1 MPSAWCLVPGFDM
14 DKRIIITDKK
24 HGLPFSKG
32 LAATSFMATGIAPK
46 QAFHIAEQV
55 EISLR
60 KSEKFTVT
68 SEELNDIMLDA
79 IKKNAGEE
87 RMERYIRWR
96 AIGKLDKPLIIL
108 VGGTTGVGK
117 STIASEVAHRL
128 GITRL
133 VSSDS
138 IREVMRSIFSKELTP
153 ALHESSFKAWEAIR
167 TPLPDHVDPI
177 IAGFLEQCQQVTV
190 GIKAVIER
198 GINENTNMVLEGIH
212 IVPGFIDLKQFKDAL
227 IVPVIIDVEDEKAHQ
242 SHFYVRAMETKSE
255 RPYGRYKSNFAT
267 IRKIGYYIECL
278 AKKQGIPIIQCY
290 NLDVT
295 ISNVIDEIYSQAY
308 SIFPL
313 KTIGKA

>member
-1 MPSAWCLVPGFDM
+1 ME
-14 DKRIIITDKK
+14 KRIIITDKK

-32 LAATSFMATGIAPK
+32 LAATSFMATGITPK
-46 QAFHIAEQV
+46 QAFHIAENV

-60 KSEKFTVT
+60 KSGKFTVT

-79 IKKNAGEE
+79 IKKHAGSE
-87 RMERYIRWR
+87 RMERYLRWR
-96 AIGKLDKPLIIL
+96 ALGKLDKPLIVM

-133 VSSDS
+133 VSTDS

-167 TPLPDHVDPI
+167 TPLPDRVDPI
-177 IAGFLEQCQQVTV
+177 IAGFMEQCQQVTV
-190 GIKAVIER
+190 GIKAVIQR
-198 GINENTNMVLEGIH
+198 GINENTNMVMEGIH
-212 IVPGFIDLKQFKDAL
+212 VVPGFIDFKEFNDAF
-227 IVPVIIDVEDEKAHQ
+227 IVPVILNVNEESAHQ

-255 RPYGRYKSNFAT
+255 RPYGRYKTNFAT
-267 IRKIGYYIECL
+267 IRKIGYYIESL

-295 ISNVIDEIYSQAY
+295 VSNVIDEIYSQVY
-308 SIFPL
+308 SIFPMKQIE
-313 KTIGKA
+313 KTK